1 MQGRGNL
8 SKRLTQLWDGERS
21 KVTQV
26 VPEHPPSATVEFIL
40 MSYRWSLIK
49 LLAKRR
55 VLIGLFV
62 FLTASPTYTSQL
74 PASGLLFHTASSLG
88 NASYLLSA
96 FFSSVPMHP
105 ISFHSPFLTPSTVV
119 GFNTNSWRN
128 KPLPWAP
135 CWPLLALSN
144 TTLSGVPREVGWR
157 SPVCLTHHSL

>member
-26 VPEHPPSATVEFIL
+26 VPKHPPSATVEFIL

-62 FLTASPTYTSQL
+62 FLTASPTYTSQF
-74 PASGLLFHTASSLG
+74 PASSLLFYTPFFDRQMQVTSCLPSSL
-88 NASYLLSA
+88 ASPY
-96 FFSSVPMHP
+96 
-105 ISFHSPFLTPSTVV
+105 IQSPFTVLSQPHPQWWGSTQVPDE
-119 GFNTNSWRN
+119 TS
-128 KPLPWAP
+128 P
-135 CWPLLALSN
+135 CLGHPAGLCWL
-144 TTLSGVPREVGWR
+144 
-157 SPVCLTHHSL
+157 CLTLPSQGYTEK